1 MRITVLGLGYV
12 GCVSAACLAREGHT
26 VIGVDVNPQKV
37 NMVGSGRSPIL
48 EPGLDEIMAEAV
60 AAGKLDAT
68 LSNEE
73 AIRSSDV
80 SMICVGTPGN
90 SNGSLDLRYVE
101 RVCRDIGEALG
112 GKPDYHVVVVR
123 STVLPGTVREL
134 LMPILEQHSGKQ
146 AGAHFGVAVNPEF
159 LREGSAIRDYYDPY
173 LVVVGELDRHSGH
186 VVEEVYEGLD
196 APCVR
201 TTLETAEMVKY
212 VNNAFHGLKVA
223 FANEI
228 GNLCKRHGIDGR
240 EVMHLLCQ
248 DHRLNI
254 SPAYLKPGFA
264 FGGSCLPKDLRA
276 LLYRAK
282 ERDIDCSLL
291 SAVLPSN
298 EAQIQRGV
306 SLVEKTGLKK
316 VGVLGLSFKGDTDD
330 VRESPMISLI
340 ETLVGRGYQVRVF
353 DEQVELGNLIGSNRA
368 FLERVIP
375 HIASLMRRSLAQVV
389 EESQV
394 VVVANDSPTWCQV
407 PSLMR
412 EDQVLI
418 DLVGIDKWHA
428 DTRGAYDG
436 ICW

>member
-1 MRITVLGLGYV
+1 MQISVLGLGYV
-12 GCVSAACLAREGHT
+12 GCVSAACLACEGHE
-26 VIGVDVNPQKV
+26 VIGVDINPQKV
-37 NMVGSGRSPIL
+37 EMARSGRSPLI
-48 EPGLDEIMAEAV
+48 EPCLDELMAKAVASGRLQVSLSAREAV
-60 AAGKLDAT
+60 
-68 LSNEE
+68 EM
-73 AIRSSDV
+73 SDV
-80 SMICVGTPGN
+80 SMICVGTPSN
-90 SNGSLDLRYVE
+90 SNGSLNLRYVE
-101 RVCRDIGEALG
+101 KVCGGIGEALAG
-112 GKPDYHVVVVR
+112 RSDYHVVIVR

-134 LMPILEQHSGKQ
+134 LIPFLEEYSGKQ
-146 AGAHFGVAVNPEF
+146 AGSHFGVAVNPEF
-159 LREGSAIRDYYDPY
+159 LREGSAISDYYDPC
-173 LVVVGELDRHSGH
+173 LVVIGELDRRSGD

-228 GNLCKRHGIDGR
+228 GNLCKGHGVDGR
-240 EVMHLLCQ
+240 EVMHMLCQ

-316 VGVLGLSFKGDTDD
+316 VGILGLSFKGDTDD

-375 HIASLMRRSLAQVV
+375 HIASLMRGSLAQVL
-389 EESQV
+389 EESEV
-394 VVVANDSPTWCQV
+394 VVVANDSPTWYQV
-407 PSLMR
+407 PRLMR